1 MELLPAKLAPAQVR
15 VRDWSSQTTVPCA
28 NLIASPLQGAFSVCA
43 QFRSAGR
50 PSLPTPAPPAV
61 HRAVLARVAGQQAAE
76 AGFAQPMPGAV
87 ASADGSILVTCAF
100 VGGRRVAFPR
110 EIIVEGFPLR
120 LAAAGHAVGIDTS
133 LTPATDTE
141 KGSVAFAMCPAD
153 GGQCFVQLAPVT
165 SCALR
170 VTEALPGLQRCAAP
184 AGCTNRVVGDDLD
197 GLECQCPAGG
207 TRPKHCADA
216 LALFAACFHESSGP
230 SEGLNLNRL
239 GQRSDVP
246 TLTLNTFGLI

>member
-1 MELLPAKLAPAQVR
+1 MICRPTHAPTPTIYARIHLTRVPTHLLRCWARGGLAVFADTVELLPAELAPAQVR
-15 VRDWSSQTTVPCA
+15 ARHWSSQTAVPRA
-28 NLIASPLQGAFSVCA
+28 NLNASPQQGAFSVCA
-43 QFRSAGR
+43 QFRSAGH

-76 AGFAQPMPGAV
+76 AGFAQPMPGAA

-133 LTPATDTE
+133 VTPATDSA

-153 GGQCFVQLAPVT
+153 GGRCFVLLAPVT

-197 GLECQCPAGG
+197 ALE
-207 TRPKHCADA
+207 
-216 LALFAACFHESSGP
+216 
-230 SEGLNLNRL
+230 
-239 GQRSDVP
+239 VP
-246 TLTLNTFGLI
+246 VSCWRHSA